1 MSTSELLDPDDFFR
15 STAGKWQNDAV
26 PVWKITTR
34 LRGVPNKGDA
44 ERLQALVAGSTVQS
58 DGEGLILEYRN
69 YAPDEAFALFGAV
82 DLLND
87 VQSAISSSLSPQ
99 TGIELIEGQV
109 EPSEALGSHIAAA
122 VVRVT
127 NIANQAERL
136 RADIEAAGRHSKTLG
151 RHNEDQFSALAQD
164 VHTFKQMIMDLI
176 QALAE
181 VESGSR
187 G

>member
-1 MSTSELLDPDDFFR
+1 
-15 STAGKWQNDAV
+15 V
-26 PVWKITTR
+26 PVWKIRTR
-34 LRGVPNKGDA
+34 LRGAANQGDA
-44 ERLQALVAGSTVQS
+44 EQLKALVPGSTVQP

-69 YAPDEAFALFGAV
+69 YAPDEAFALLGAV

-87 VQSAISSSLSPQ
+87 VRRAISSSLSEE

-136 RADIEAAGRHSKTLG
+136 RAHIEASARHSTTLG
-151 RHNEDQFSALAQD
+151 RHNEDQFSALAKDAQ
-164 VHTFKQMIMDLI
+164 TFQQMIMELI
-176 QALAE
+176 QSLAE

>member
-1 MSTSELLDPDDFFR
+1 M
-15 STAGKWQNDAV
+15 
-26 PVWKITTR
+26 PVWRITTR
-34 LRGVPNKGDA
+34 FRGVPNEGDA
-44 ERLQALVAGSTVQS
+44 ERLQALVAGSAVQPN
-58 DGEGLILEYRN
+58 DEGLVLEYRN
-69 YAPDEAFALFGAV
+69 YAQDETFALFGAV

-87 VQSAISSSLSPQ
+87 VRGAISPSLSPQ
-99 TGIELIEGQV
+99 TGIELVEGQV

-122 VVRVT
+122 VVRVA

-136 RADIEAAGRHSKTLG
+136 RAHIEAAGRHSKSLG
-151 RHNEDQFSALAQD
+151 RKNEEQFAALATD
-164 VHTFKQMIMDLI
+164 AHTFQQMIMDVV